1 MAVDSVGSFPS
12 ASWDVRVSEPVSW
25 SMELVLPLQDFYLAE
40 LESWGRTLLR
50 TQIILESSALQL
62 VPGTLSDVL
71 KVLE

>member
-1 MAVDSVGSFPS
+1 
-12 ASWDVRVSEPVSW
+12 
-25 SMELVLPLQDFYLAE
+25 MELVLPLQGFYLAE

-50 TQIILESSALQL
+50 TQIFLESSALQL